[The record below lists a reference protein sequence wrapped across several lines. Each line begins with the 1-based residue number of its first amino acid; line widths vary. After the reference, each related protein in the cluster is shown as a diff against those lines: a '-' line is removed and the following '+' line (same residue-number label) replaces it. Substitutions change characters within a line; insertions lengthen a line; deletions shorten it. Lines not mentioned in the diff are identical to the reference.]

1 MRTGDEG
8 KARQKLGNVHDDAP
22 SQVSAHVGAV
32 AHCSGE
38 AEGRANDQRPCWD
51 VRHVPVGRRVH
62 QADSEQP
69 GGLGMEIRGLR
80 IAGLPMW
87 VATQGEGF
95 TADSFRYKKGDRE
108 DPSVCWIFSVALKRK
123 GTLGMSPFL
132 PSSRK
137 NDSL

>member
-69 GGLGMEIRGLR
+69 GGLGMEIRAWSTHCGPPDVGGDAGRGLYSR
-80 IAGLPMW
+80 
-87 VATQGEGF
+87 F
-95 TADSFRYKKGDRE
+95 
-108 DPSVCWIFSVALKRK
+108 FSVQKRRQRRPQCVLDILCRLKK
-123 GTLGMSPFL
+123 EGYSWHVAFPT
-132 PSSRK
+132 
-137 NDSL
+137 

>member
-51 VRHVPVGRRVH
+51 VRHVPVGRR
-62 QADSEQP
+62 AYTRRIPSSLAAW
-69 GGLGMEIRGLR
+69 GWRFGRGLR

-95 TADSFRYKKGDRE
+95 TADPFRYKKKRQKRPRCVRDILCRLKKEGY
-108 DPSVCWIFSVALKRK
+108 SWHVAFP
-123 GTLGMSPFL
+123 T
-132 PSSRK
+132 
-137 NDSL
+137 